1 MSEPWISLKEAG
13 RRLGCSPRAVHD
25 MVRRGDLAAT
35 PVPAGAAQ
43 RVRRL
48 PSIDAQSV
56 EALRVR
62 RSALADQARLERE
75 QQQAQLK
82 QRQPPDDGHMWL
94 SVSSTAAIAGLHRT
108 RVNQLIKAGKLPA
121 LHRGN
126 RWWIRRQDAE
136 VFANARRFRQRQHA
150 AASNRPRDHGDHGD
164 HGDTATRRTPTPTAK
179 IQDEGWNERS
189 RPTRT
194 DERCV

>member
-1 MSEPWISLKEAG
+1 
-13 RRLGCSPRAVHD
+13 

-62 RSALADQARLERE
+62 RSALADQARLELKQR
-75 QQQAQLK
+75 QALLE
-82 QRQPPDDGHMWL
+82 QRQPPDDGQVWL
-94 SVSSTAAIAGLHRT
+94 SVSTTAAITGLHRT

-121 LHRGN
+121 VHRGN

-136 VFANARRFRQRQHA
+136 VFANARRFQQRQHA
-150 AASNRPRDHGDHGD
+150 AASIRPGEHADPPEHGDCHTHAD
-164 HGDTATRRTPTPTAK
+164 DDRA
-179 IQDEGWNERS
+179 DEPDVNTNPEDPREERGWSQRS
-189 RPTRT
+189 
-194 DERCV
+194 